1 MKIEYMSIDLE
12 TFSSIDISR
21 CGVYKY
27 AESPDAELL
36 LFACSV
42 NGGLVT
48 VYDVADGGE
57 IPEEI
62 LAALSDE
69 SVTKWA
75 YNAAFER
82 VFLSVWL
89 AEEELQPLVD
99 AWRAS
104 NPNIVQFWWDVDRA
118 VKDAIKMRA
127 ATETYGVRF
136 IYQSGM
142 LFIALPSGRRLSYV
156 KPRIGEN
163 RFGGE
168 SVTYEGVG
176 TNKNWERIESYGPK
190 FVENIVQAVSRDIL
204 MYAMRTFSH
213 CSICGHVHDE
223 LIIECSK
230 DVNLDAICRQMGRTP
245 EWIPGLLLRADGFE
259 APFYKK
265 D

>member
-42 NGGLVT
+42 NGGPVA
-48 VYDVADGGE
+48 VYDVANGGE

-89 AEEELQPLVD
+89 KRNRPQFFSSYSIDGDTVRDYLDPSS
-99 AWRAS
+99 WRCSMVWSAY
-104 NPNIVQFWWDVDRA
+104 IDR
-118 VKDAIKMRA
+118 KS
-127 ATETYGVRF
+127 T
-136 IYQSGM
+136 
-142 LFIALPSGRRLSYV
+142 RLNS
-156 KPRIGEN
+156 
-163 RFGGE
+163 
-168 SVTYEGVG
+168 
-176 TNKNWERIESYGPK
+176 
-190 FVENIVQAVSRDIL
+190 
-204 MYAMRTFSH
+204 SH
-213 CSICGHVHDE
+213 I
-223 LIIECSK
+223 
-230 DVNLDAICRQMGRTP
+230 
-245 EWIPGLLLRADGFE
+245 
-259 APFYKK
+259 
-265 D
+265 